1 MKTDFDKVLAGE
13 NLKKNYRNVMGIGK
27 ALDDRVLQ
35 RNVVD
40 SMGRQKAANEDSK
53 QQSISMGK
61 RKGNSFQLNSK
72 AILS

>member
-1 MKTDFDKVLAGE
+1 MKTDFDNVLAGE

-40 SMGRQKAANEDSK
+40 SMGTQKEANEDSK
-53 QQSISMGK
+53 KQSMTMGK
-61 RKGNSFQLNSK
+61 RKGNSF
-72 AILS
+72 